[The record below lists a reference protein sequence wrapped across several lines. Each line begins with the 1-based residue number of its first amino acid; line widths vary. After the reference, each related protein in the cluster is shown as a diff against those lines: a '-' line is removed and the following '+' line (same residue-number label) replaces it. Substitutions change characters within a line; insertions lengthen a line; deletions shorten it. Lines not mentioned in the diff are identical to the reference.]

1 MFVKRKRLKKNKFL
15 LIIPARGG
23 SKGIKRKNIV
33 HLCSKTLIYYTI
45 IIATRLL
52 KEKIVDEAIVSTDD
66 KEIAEISK
74 SYGIKV
80 PFMRPK
86 KFALDKSKSV
96 DVVIH
101 ALDYY
106 RDLNV
111 YFFAVILL
119 QPTVP
124 LRSYNDIVGAIK
136 LFNAK
141 SGDSL
146 ITGYYDDQ
154 LSDLVLYKKKDNFV
168 IPLNKNHNMGVR
180 RQNHERIYRRN
191 GAVYITKSSYL
202 RKFKKIISNKP
213 LFYEMPLER
222 SIDIDSYF
230 DLERA
235 ECFLKKLG
243 F

>member
-1 MFVKRKRLKKNKFL
+1 
-15 LIIPARGG
+15 
-23 SKGIKRKNIV
+23 
-33 HLCSKTLIYYTI
+33 
-45 IIATRLL
+45 L

-66 KEIAEISK
+66 KEIAKISK

-96 DVVIH
+96 DVVLH

-136 LFNAK
+136 LFNSK

-154 LSDLVLYKKKDNFV
+154 LSDLVLYKKKDNFA
-168 IPLNKNHNMGVR
+168 IPLNRDHNRGIR
-180 RQNHERIYRRN
+180 RQDFEKVYRRN
-191 GAVYITKSSYL
+191 GAVYIAKVSYL
-202 RKFKKIISNKP
+202 RRYRNIISSRP
-213 LFYEMPLER
+213 LLYEMPEDR
-222 SIDIDSYF
+222 SINIDSYD
-230 DLERA
+230 DLEKV
-235 ECFLKKLG
+235 ECYIKKSEY
-243 F
+243 